1 MNLKKSLRNA
11 YSIINPNQVSYMIF
25 YITNRCNFRCNF
37 CFYSE
42 EIEKGLKPNEMS
54 VEEIRKFAPTIGPLV
69 QLSMTGGEPFIR
81 KEFSEIAGI
90 LIDATDARWV
100 TIPTNASVTNKMISF
115 LEEILPRFPDTY
127 FRLTFSI
134 EGIGEVHD
142 NLRSMPGS
150 YKKIQ
155 KSYEVIS
162 PLRAKF
168 SNLVLDCNSVFTSSS
183 ETYLLDTVKTLD
195 KNFNFDNMSITYA
208 RGNIKDEKL
217 KNVSKTRYKLI
228 NDFLELREK
237 NKEKR
242 LLYPLWRGVN
252 SVTRTNL
259 MRTVF
264 DDEFVSSCVAGRKL
278 LVVSETGEVQPCEIL
293 GKSIGNLRN
302 HNWDLTKLLKEN
314 SVKNMQKWIKDTK
327 CKCSFECALAANVIW
342 KPQNYPKVAAAAIK
356 HVGKSMV
363 DHNK

>member
-1 MNLKKSLRNA
+1 MNVKKSLRN
-11 YSIINPNQVSYMIF
+11 SFSVVNPNQVSYMIF
-25 YITNRCNFRCNF
+25 YVTNRCNFRCNF
-37 CFYSE
+37 CFYSD

-69 QLSMTGGEPFIR
+69 QLSMTGGEPFLR
-81 KEFSEIAGI
+81 KEFKEIAGI
-90 LIDATDARWV
+90 LLEETDARWV
-100 TIPTNASVTNKMISF
+100 TIPTNASLTNKMVSF

-150 YKKIQ
+150 FKKIRR
-155 KSYEVIS
+155 SYDAIS

-168 SNLVLDCNSVFTSSS
+168 SNLVLDCNSVFTASS
-183 ETYLLDTVKTLD
+183 ENYLLDTVKSL
-195 KNFNFDNMSITYA
+195 NQSFNFDNMSVTYA
-208 RGNIKDEKL
+208 RGKIKDENL
-217 KNVSKTRYKLI
+217 KNVSKERYKLI
-228 NDFLELREK
+228 NDFLEAREK

-242 LLYPLWRGVN
+242 FLYPLWRGVN
-252 SVTRTNL
+252 SVTRENL

-264 DDEFVSSCVAGRKL
+264 DDEYVSSCVAGRKL
-278 LVVSETGEVQPCEIL
+278 LVVSETGTVMPCEIL

-302 HNWDLTKLLKEN
+302 HDWNLSKLLKEN
-314 SVKNMQKWIKDTK
+314 NVSVMQKWIKKTK
-327 CKCSFECALAANVIW
+327 CKCSFECALAANVVW
-342 KPQNYPKVAAAAIK
+342 KPKNYPKVAISAIK
-356 HVGKSMV
+356 NLGKSTI

>member
-1 MNLKKSLRNA
+1 MNLQKTLRNSF
-11 YSIINPNQVSYMIF
+11 SIVNPNQVSYMIF
-25 YITNRCNFRCNF
+25 YISNRCNFRCNF
-37 CFYSE
+37 CFYSA
-42 EIEKGLKPNEMS
+42 EIEKGLKPNEMTL
-54 VEEIRKFAPTIGPLV
+54 EEIKKFAPTIGPLV

-81 KEFSEIAGI
+81 KEFPEIAGT
-90 LIDATDARWV
+90 LLDATDARWV
-100 TIPTNASVTNKMISF
+100 TIPTNASLTNKMLSF

-150 YKKIQ
+150 FNKIK
-155 KSYEVIS
+155 KSYEAIS
-162 PLRAKF
+162 PLRAKYP
-168 SNLVLDCNSVFTSSS
+168 NLVLDCNSVFTASS
-183 ETYLLDTVKTLD
+183 ETYLLDTVKSLN
-195 KNFNFDNMSITYA
+195 KSFKFDNMSVTYA

-217 KNVSKTRYKLI
+217 KNVSKERYKLI
-228 NDFLELREK
+228 NDFLESREK
-237 NKEKR
+237 QKEKR

-252 SVTRTNL
+252 SVTRENL

-302 HNWDLTKLLKEN
+302 HDWDLNKLLKHN

-327 CKCSFECALAANVIW
+327 CKCSFECALAANVVW
-342 KPQNYPKVAAAAIK
+342 KPKNYPKVAKAAINNI
-356 HVGKSMV
+356 GKTLL
-363 DHNK
+363 DHSN

>member
-1 MNLKKSLRNA
+1 MNIRKSLRNS
-11 YSIINPNQVSYMIF
+11 YSIINPQQVSYMIF
-25 YITNRCNFRCNF
+25 YVTNRCNFRCNF
-37 CFYSE
+37 CFYSA
-42 EIEKGLKPNEMS
+42 EIEKGLKPNEMT

-90 LIDATDARWV
+90 LLDATDARWV
-100 TIPTNASVTNKMISF
+100 TIPTNASLTNKMVSF

-134 EGIGEVHD
+134 EGISEVHD

-155 KSYEVIS
+155 KSYNVIS
-162 PLRAKF
+162 PLRSKY
-168 SNLVLDCNSVFTSSS
+168 SNLVLDCNSVFTASS
-183 ETYLLDTVKTLD
+183 ETHLLNTIKSLD
-195 KNFNFDNMSITYA
+195 QNFNFDNMSVTYA

-217 KNVSKTRYKLI
+217 KNVSKERYILI
-228 NDFLELREK
+228 NNFIEKREK

-242 LLYPLWRGVN
+242 FLYPLWRGVN
-252 SVTRTNL
+252 SVTRQNL

-264 DDEFVSSCVAGRKL
+264 DDEYVSSCVAGRKL
-278 LVVSETGEVQPCEIL
+278 LVVSETGEVLPCEIL

-302 HNWDLTKLLKEN
+302 HDWDLNKLLEKN
-314 SVKNMQKWIKDTK
+314 SVTDLQKWIKNTK
-327 CKCSFECALAANVIW
+327 CKCSFECALAANVVW
-342 KPQNYPKVAAAAIK
+342 KPKNYPKVALAAAKNI
-356 HVGKSMV
+356 GKNSV
-363 DHNK
+363 DHRK